1 MAHNPMVE
9 IVLEHALNTLT
20 EVQEILAKE
29 IVTLQFM
36 ILEIEKC
43 MNKEEECVQ
52 YRERLDQYT
61 KVKQSVDKVIRQGNA
76 LDI

>member
-36 ILEIEKC
+36 ILEIEKV

-52 YRERLDQYT
+52 YRERLDKYT
-61 KVKQSVDKVIRQGNA
+61 KVKQSVDKVLRQGNA

>member
-36 ILEIEKC
+36 ILEIEKH

-52 YRERLDQYT
+52 YRERLAQYT